1 MKNGTKA
8 SEISNIVNN
17 TLFSPLETGV
27 QLSTDH
33 RYLVNEEFKIF
44 LHMAGQLSRNF
55 ESGNF
60 DGRNEFACKCSKVII
75 DALEKADLYT
85 RKYWEDRY
93 DEVIEDSYN

>member
-33 RYLVNEEFKIF
+33 RYLVNEEFKMF
-44 LHMAGQLSRNF
+44 LHMIGQLSRNY
-55 ESGNF
+55 ETGNY
-60 DGRNEFACKCSKVII
+60 DARNDFACKCSKVMVQ
-75 DALEKADLYT
+75 ALEEADLYT